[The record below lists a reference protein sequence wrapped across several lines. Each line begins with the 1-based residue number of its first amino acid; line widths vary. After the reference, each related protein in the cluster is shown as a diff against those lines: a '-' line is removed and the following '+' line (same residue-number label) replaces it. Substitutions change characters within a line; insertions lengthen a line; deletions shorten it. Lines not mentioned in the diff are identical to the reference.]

1 MANQRGVPTLPAAL
15 IKPTPHDPVPSD
27 PVEDQAD
34 GEQNREVVA
43 EPKSKPRTRR
53 VSNLGGETRGRK
65 LSLPDS
71 VFDRLQ
77 LAAIQRRKTMSA
89 VAAEILDRNL
99 PKLRIEREG

>member
-1 MANQRGVPTLPAAL
+1 MANQRGIPALPAAL
-15 IKPTPHDPVPSD
+15 IKPTLHDDQADDPVD
-27 PVEDQAD
+27 DQAD
-34 GEQNREVVA
+34 GQQSRGALA
-43 EPKSKPRTRR
+43 EPRKTRIR
-53 VSNLGGETRGRK
+53 RASPGGETRGRK